1 MSIHTFELRK
11 SFGKGENGYLKYQ
24 EFLDR
29 AQADC
34 QKEGY
39 KIFYDR
45 SNNPGY
51 KCHRMLKFMGLGIQV
66 HLIANHNDYY
76 IKFIVNLQKV
86 LVADG
91 LVKIINESNAQEA
104 IEIVNWQLSSWL
116 GDEFEINR
124 LKLSRVDICSN
135 IDIGSAEL
143 VSAYI
148 RQMYR
153 AGATKSYKVYGKK
166 EYGKRFDKVA
176 GFTARFRSGVAEL
189 SLYDKERQ
197 LEKIGHPSDEAH
209 GILRAEYRILNVN
222 TIKHKHEIT
231 LTNSDTLLWFI
242 NNSGDLLYEVL
253 SKFIVDGASYK
264 LSEVNRLICE
274 QVNRKKMRNRMCR
287 FSELVAQKHGM
298 FSARRAMEQEDPN
311 LDSRAYHK
319 MIDKFENIG
328 VNPVPLPAKKDIYD
342 LPSLFEWL

>member
-1 MSIHTFELRK
+1 MSIHTFELSK

-29 AQADC
+29 AQTDC

-51 KCHRMLKFMGLGIQV
+51 KCHRLLKFMGLGIQV

-104 IEIVNWQLSSWL
+104 IEMVNWQLSSWL
-116 GDEFEINR
+116 GDEFEIDR
-124 LKLSRVDICSN
+124 LRLSRVDICSN
-135 IDIGSAEL
+135 IDVGSAEL

-166 EYGKRFDKVA
+166 EYGK
-176 GFTARFRSGVAEL
+176 GLTRS
-189 SLYDKERQ
+189 
-197 LEKIGHPSDEAH
+197 P
-209 GILRAEYRILNVN
+209 
-222 TIKHKHEIT
+222 
-231 LTNSDTLLWFI
+231 
-242 NNSGDLLYEVL
+242 DLLP
-253 SKFIVDGASYK
+253 
-264 LSEVNRLICE
+264 
-274 QVNRKKMRNRMCR
+274 
-287 FSELVAQKHGM
+287 
-298 FSARRAMEQEDPN
+298 DP
-311 LDSRAYHK
+311 
-319 MIDKFENIG
+319 
-328 VNPVPLPAKKDIYD
+328 
-342 LPSLFEWL
+342 

>member
-1 MSIHTFELRK
+1 M
-11 SFGKGENGYLKYQ
+11 
-24 EFLDR
+24 
-29 AQADC
+29 
-34 QKEGY
+34 
-39 KIFYDR
+39 
-45 SNNPGY
+45 
-51 KCHRMLKFMGLGIQV
+51 
-66 HLIANHNDYY
+66 
-76 IKFIVNLQKV
+76 
-86 LVADG
+86 
-91 LVKIINESNAQEA
+91 
-104 IEIVNWQLSSWL
+104 VNWQLSSWL
-116 GDEFEINR
+116 GDEFEIDR
-124 LKLSRVDICSN
+124 LRLSRVDICSN
-135 IDIGSAEL
+135 IDVGSAEL

-176 GFTARFRSGVAEL
+176 GFTARSRSGVDEL

-222 TIKHKHEIT
+222 KIKRKHEIT
-231 LTNSDTLLWFI
+231 LTNSETLLWFI
-242 NNSGDLLYEVL
+242 NNSGDLLYEIL

-298 FSARRAMEQEDPN
+298 FSARRAMEQEDPK

-328 VNPVPLPAKKDIYD
+328 VNPVPLPAKKSICD

>member
-1 MSIHTFELRK
+1 MSIHTFELSK

-29 AQADC
+29 AQTDC

-51 KCHRMLKFMGLGIQV
+51 KCHRLLKFMGLGIQV

-104 IEIVNWQLSSWL
+104 IEMVNWQLSSWL
-116 GDEFEINR
+116 GDEFEIDR
-124 LKLSRVDICSN
+124 LRLSRVDICSN
-135 IDIGSAEL
+135 IDVGSAEL

-176 GFTARFRSGVAEL
+176 GFPADRRWMIIFRWFIMRI
-189 SLYDKERQ
+189 RQ
-197 LEKIGHPSDEAH
+197 FRRDCPVYPLMKMFCR
-209 GILRAEYRILNVN
+209 ILRMRWMAPCVLEVYYQR
-222 TIKHKHEIT
+222 H
-231 LTNSDTLLWFI
+231 FI
-242 NNSGDLLYEVL
+242 RRYQEVPE
-253 SKFIVDGASYK
+253 SPRYWIS
-264 LSEVNRLICE
+264 C
-274 QVNRKKMRNRMCR
+274 
-287 FSELVAQKHGM
+287 
-298 FSARRAMEQEDPN
+298 
-311 LDSRAYHK
+311 
-319 MIDKFENIG
+319 
-328 VNPVPLPAKKDIYD
+328 
-342 LPSLFEWL
+342 